1 VVRYCLPGS
10 IRRALDEFPETLAE
24 TYEHSLREIRD
35 ENWKYAYRL
44 FQFVVVASCQLR
56 VEELADLLALD
67 FDAGPIPTFRPDWRP
82 EDPVNSVLS
91 TCSTL
96 LSLVKVD
103 GFSFIQFS
111 HFSVK
116 TFLTSEH
123 PYGTRDNTSRR
134 YRILMQPAHAMAA
147 QACLGILLHLDAKP
161 GGDTFPL
168 LDYAARNLMDHAQF
182 GNVSTIIQEGLKLL
196 FDPTKP
202 HFSIWM
208 SIHDPDEH
216 PSWYLHPESPS
227 QGRGNP
233 LHYAA
238 LYGFSDLANFLVLER
253 AQDINAR
260 RPSDNC
266 TPLFMSSKKGH
277 PDVTRLLLWLR
288 AEPNVHDKH
297 GLTPLH
303 LASGGGHLKVA
314 WLLLE
319 CGADA
324 DARDKNGHTPLH
336 LASGG
341 DHLQI
346 AWLLLDRA
354 ADANSRNKNGDTP
367 LHLVSEEGHPELA
380 WLLLDRGADEN
391 VRNKN
396 GDTPLHLAARG
407 GHLGVVQR
415 LLSYDLDAN
424 SPGNNGST
432 PLHLASQSGDVKI
445 VQLFLGRGSKPNPR
459 DKDGMTPLHFA
470 SQSGYLGVAQL
481 LLDFGADVDARG
493 IDNRTPLHLSTQGG
507 DEGDL

>member
-1 VVRYCLPGS
+1 
-10 IRRALDEFPETLAE
+10 
-24 TYEHSLREIRD
+24 
-35 ENWKYAYRL
+35 
-44 FQFVVVASCQLR
+44 VVASCQLR
-56 VEELADLLALD
+56 VEEVADLLALD

-82 EDPVNSVLS
+82 EDPANSVLS

-96 LSLVKVD
+96 LSIVKVD
-103 GFSFIQFS
+103 GSSFIRFS

-116 TFLTSEH
+116 EFLKLDYPS
-123 PYGTRDNTSRR
+123 GTRDNTSRR
-134 YRILMQPAHAMAA
+134 YRILMEPAHAMVA
-147 QACLGILLHLDAKP
+147 QACLGVLLHLDAKP
-161 GGDTFPL
+161 SGDSFEKFPL
-168 LDYAARNLMDHAQF
+168 LDYAAWHWVDHAQF

-202 HFSIWM
+202 HFSIWT
-208 SIHDPDEH
+208 SICDPDEYR
-216 PSWYLHPESPS
+216 SWYLHPESPS
-227 QGRGNP
+227 QARGSP

-238 LYGFSDLANFLVLER
+238 LYGFCDLANFLVVER
-253 AQDINAR
+253 AQDVNAR

-277 PDVTRLLLWLR
+277 PKVMRLLLWLR
-288 AEPNVHDKH
+288 ADTNVHDKH

-303 LASGGGHLKVA
+303 LALGGGHLKVA

-319 CGADA
+319 CSADA
-324 DARDKNGHTPLH
+324 NARDKNGHTPLH

-341 DHLQI
+341 DHLQV

-396 GDTPLHLAARG
+396 GNTPLHLAARR

-415 LLSYDLDAN
+415 LLSYDVDAN
-424 SPGNNGST
+424 TPDNNGST
-432 PLHLASQSGDVKI
+432 PLHLASQNGDVKI
-445 VQLFLGRGSKPNPR
+445 VQLFLNRGSKPNPT
-459 DKDGMTPLHFA
+459 DKDGMTPLHLA
-470 SQSGYLGVAQL
+470 S
-481 LLDFGADVDARG
+481 
-493 IDNRTPLHLSTQGG
+493 
-507 DEGDL
+507 